1 MTPFASV
8 RTVNV
13 PRASVVEVQQHLRRV
28 GRDGYEGLGLLVGRQ
43 HGETFDV
50 SQAVIPAQK
59 HMRTAD
65 GVCVIVEGPE
75 LHRLNVWLY
84 REKLTLMAQIH
95 SHPGRAY
102 HSDTDDAYAVAT
114 AVGCLSLVV
123 PDFGRRPFDLG
134 DVASYRLDAKA
145 RWKSL
150 SRAEVARTIIITD

>member
-1 MTPFASV
+1 MTGLAAV
-8 RTVNV
+8 TTVTV
-13 PRASVVEVQQHLRRV
+13 PRACVEEIQSHLRHV
-28 GRDGYEGLGLLVGRQ
+28 GTAGYEGLGLWVGHQ
-43 HGETFDV
+43 DGERFEVT
-50 SQAVIPAQK
+50 QAVIPNQK
-59 HMRTAD
+59 HRRTPD
-65 GVCVIVEGPE
+65 GVSVIVEGPE

-114 AVGCLSLVV
+114 TVGCLSLVV
-123 PDFGRRPFDLG
+123 PDFARRAFALR

-145 RWKSL
+145 RWRPL